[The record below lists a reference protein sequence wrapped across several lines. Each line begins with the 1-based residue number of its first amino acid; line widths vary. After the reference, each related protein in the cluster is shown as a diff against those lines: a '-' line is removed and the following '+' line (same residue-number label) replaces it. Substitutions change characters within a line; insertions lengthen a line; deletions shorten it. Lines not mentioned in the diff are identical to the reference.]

1 MGCYGGKAKNS
12 PKLKIVTSVTCH
24 ISGTVKHMIMI
35 FGTPVLNDDISR
47 VFFHFF
53 EFFNFWTVRGVK
65 GKNIAQNEK

>member
-1 MGCYGGKAKNS
+1 
-12 PKLKIVTSVTCH
+12 
-24 ISGTVKHMIMI
+24 MIMI